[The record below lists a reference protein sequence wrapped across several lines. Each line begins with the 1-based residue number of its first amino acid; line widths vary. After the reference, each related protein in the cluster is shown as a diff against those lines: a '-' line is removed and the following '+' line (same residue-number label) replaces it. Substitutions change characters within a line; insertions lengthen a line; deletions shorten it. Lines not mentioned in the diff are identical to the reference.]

1 MDEPLRYRANLG
13 DRSYDVW
20 IGRGALEASAGAI
33 AELSGGRAI
42 AVLADE
48 HVAALHGERIARA
61 CDGAGVRTLHVALP
75 RGEAAKTMPVVE
87 SVCRR
92 LAEHHVERNDLL
104 VGVGGGAA
112 TDAAGFVAAVYL
124 RGVPFVAIPTTLLG
138 MVDAAIGGK
147 TAVDLPEGKNLVGAY
162 RQPRLVIADL
172 DFLDSLPPRELRA
185 GFAEMVKIAWIAD
198 ADLFARLEEALPDP
212 SRSPQ
217 LASLVARC
225 VALKSEIVARD
236 ERESGE
242 RALLN
247 FGHTWGHAIETESRG
262 AVLHG
267 EAVALGMVAATRHSV
282 ESGRCAAGDLDRMIR
297 LLERAG
303 LPTGRRALDSGAIA
317 ARMRVDKKRR
327 DGKIRVVL
335 TEGVGSAS
343 VADDVSEE
351 AVRRAVEFLR
361 REGTR
366 CDLSLD

>member
-1 MDEPLRYRANLG
+1 
-13 DRSYDVW
+13 
-20 IGRGALEASAGAI
+20 
-33 AELSGGRAI
+33 
-42 AVLADE
+42 
-48 HVAALHGERIARA
+48 
-61 CDGAGVRTLHVALP
+61 VRTIPVALP
-75 RGEAAKTMPVVE
+75 RGESAKTMSVVE

-92 LAEHHVERNDLL
+92 LAAHHVERDDLIL
-104 VGVGGGAA
+104 GVGGGAA

-124 RGVPFVAIPTTLLG
+124 RGVSFVAIPTTLLA

-147 TAVDLPEGKNLVGAY
+147 TAVDLPEGKNLVGAF
-162 RQPRLVIADL
+162 RHPRLVIADL
-172 DFLDSLPPRELRA
+172 EFLETLGPRELRA

-198 ADLFARLEEALPDP
+198 ANLLARLEEALPDP
-212 SRSPQ
+212 SRSPE

-236 ERESGE
+236 EHESGE

-247 FGHTWGHAIETESRG
+247 FGHTWGHAIETESQG
-262 AVLHG
+262 AMLHG
-267 EAVALGMVAATRHSV
+267 EAVALGMIAATRVSV
-282 ESGRCAAGDLDRMIR
+282 ETGRCTAEDLDRMIR

-303 LPTGRRALDSGAIA
+303 LPTGSRALDSGAIA
-317 ARMRVDKKRR
+317 ARMRADKKRK

-343 VADDVSEE
+343 VAEDVSEE
-351 AVRRAVEFLR
+351 AVHRAVEFLR